1 MTRSL
6 SMIGLLIVAA
16 LGGWLMIKQ
25 LQSSAPQSPTSAPTT
40 AIDKA
45 NKAAE
50 TVENQTD
57 KLQHDLNQ
65 P

>member
-25 LQSSAPQSPTSAPTT
+25 LQSSAPTT